1 MERRFL
7 LAFLASVLLLGWG
20 DVAWA
25 EYPERPVTLIANYS
39 AGGGADLSS
48 RALAKK
54 AEKFLGQPIAVVN
67 KVGAAGAV
75 GVASLAASKPDGY
88 TIGVTTYGPLTMSP
102 HMNDLAYNPLKDFEY
117 IMGYG
122 RYMYGPCVKADSQ
135 FKTLKDLVQY
145 AKANPGKV
153 KFSHIGLA
161 SPNHFGM
168 VYLGKAEGIKW
179 EPVVFKETMAA
190 VAACVGGHVDIVSQ
204 NPGDVVPYIKAGRLR
219 LLASYSDIRWEWVPD
234 VPTVKELG
242 YKFDVNS
249 WLALGTPKGVPKPVL
264 DKLRDAFKKAI
275 DDPEFLEVM
284 KKIYIPVAYRTPEE
298 YQKVVETGYKENEAM
313 ITELGLHKSQQK
325 K

>member
-1 MERRFL
+1 MKSQFL
-7 LAFLASVLLLGWG
+7 YGTMALALCLSFGAL
-20 DVAWA
+20 AWA
-25 EYPERPVTLIANYS
+25 DYPDRPINLIANYS
-39 AGGGADLSS
+39 AGGGADLSA

-54 AEKFLGQPIAVVN
+54 AEKILGQPIVVVN
-67 KVGAAGAV
+67 KAGAAGSV
-75 GVASLAASKPDGY
+75 GVAALAASKPDGY

-102 HMNDLAYNPLKDFEY
+102 HMNDLSYNPLKDFEF

-122 RYMYGPCVKADSQ
+122 RYMYGPCVRSDSQ

-179 EPVVFKETMAA
+179 EPVIFKETPAA
-190 VAACVGGHVDIVSQ
+190 VAACLGGHVDIVSQ
-204 NPGDVVPYIKAGRLR
+204 NPGDVISYIKAGRLR
-219 LLASYSDIRWEWVPD
+219 LLVSFSDIRWEWVPD
-234 VPTVKELG
+234 IPTVKELG
-242 YKFDVNS
+242 YKFEVNS
-249 WLALGTPKGVPKPVL
+249 WLALGAPKGVPKPAM
-264 DKLRDAFKKAI
+264 DKLRDAFKRAI
-275 DDPEFLEVM
+275 DDPEFLEIM

-298 YQKVVETGYKENEAM
+298 YQKLVEAGYQEGEAM
-313 ITELGLHKSQQK
+313 IRELGLHKSQQK